1 MENPYWNSGMIE
13 ETKYF
18 FGRKN
23 EIETIFNRIRPSRTQ
38 CVSIVGERKVGKSSL
53 LYYILK
59 SDRKKHELPHH
70 EKYIF
75 AYFSFQQC
83 LSVTVKEFWRMLYQE
98 LEDKLPDTI
107 GIERVEDEETFENMA
122 ETLHNS
128 GYRLI
133 LLLDELDKILKNKN
147 FESDFLSYL
156 RSIAENPDYS
166 VAYVISTKKS
176 LEDLCQ
182 IDLPGSPFFNIFTP
196 IYLGLFQE
204 DEALDL
210 IRIPSAEEGIP
221 LEEEKDFI
229 LEYAGLFPFFI
240 QLLCRKLF
248 ERKKKHGLEIDPGGY
263 KDILTEFRKEAD
275 QHFNHAWKGLSE
287 KERDLLI
294 RIAVGKEVK
303 HKDRSVARRLKQ
315 KGYIIINEKT
325 KIFSETFREFIL
337 EVSNGSEGGKPE
349 TKKRKLYNL
358 ALRYNGA
365 LGRNRK
371 VLLPTLVG
379 ALLLWVGEYVK
390 GGLKD
395 IWPWRFLIIF
405 VLLINVA
412 ILLFSSPENDQN
424 K

>member
-23 EIETIFNRIRPSRTQ
+23 EIETIFNRIRPSRPQ

-53 LYYILK
+53 LYYVLK
-59 SDRKKHELPHH
+59 SDKRRHELPHH

-83 LSVTVKEFWRMLYQE
+83 LSVTVEEFWRMLYQE
-98 LEDKLPDTI
+98 LEDKLPDAI
-107 GIERVEDEETFENMA
+107 GIERVEDNKTFENMA

-133 LLLDELDKILKNKN
+133 LLLDEFDKILKNRN

-156 RSIAENPDYS
+156 RYIAENPDYS

-176 LEDLCQ
+176 LKDLCQ

-204 DEALDL
+204 DEALD
-210 IRIPSAEEGIP
+210 IIKIPSAEEGIP

-229 LEYAGLFPFFI
+229 LKYAGLFPFFI

-248 ERKKKHGLEIDPGGY
+248 EHKKKHGLEIDPGGY
-263 KDILTEFRKEAD
+263 RDILTEFRKEAD

-294 RIAVGKEVK
+294 KIAMGKEVK
-303 HKDRSVARRLKQ
+303 DRDRSVARGLKR
-315 KGYIIINEKT
+315 KGYVTINEKT
-325 KIFSETFREFIL
+325 EIFSETFREFIL
-337 EVSNGSEGGKPE
+337 EVSNIPKGGKTE
-349 TKKRKLYNL
+349 TTKWKLHNL
-358 ALRYNGA
+358 VLRYKRA
-365 LGRNRK
+365 LGRNK
-371 VLLPTLVG
+371 QVLFPLMIGSLF
-379 ALLLWVGEYVK
+379 AWVGEYILR
-390 GGLKD
+390 GLGN
-395 IWPWRFLIIF
+395 IWPWRFLIIL

-424 K
+424 R